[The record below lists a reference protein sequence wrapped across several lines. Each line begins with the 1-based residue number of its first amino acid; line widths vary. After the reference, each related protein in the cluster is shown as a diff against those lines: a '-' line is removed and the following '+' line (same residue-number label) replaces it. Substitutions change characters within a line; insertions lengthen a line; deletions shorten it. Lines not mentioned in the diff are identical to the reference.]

1 MLRER
6 RAALARVTPIEAQL
20 RREPPTRPGS
30 GGITRR
36 PTDARDLRS
45 AVSFDH
51 RFMTLAIRHLE
62 SAIAMAEREIADGEH
77 AGLVRLAR
85 DLKRV
90 YERELAELRR
100 WLRTWYG
107 ESGGEVPDDDGG
119 GGGGSDEP
127 RV

>member
-1 MLRER
+1 
-6 RAALARVTPIEAQL
+6 V
-20 RREPPTRPGS
+20 RPGS

-36 PTDARDLRS
+36 PTDVRDLRS

-51 RFMTLAIRHLE
+51 QFMTLMIRHLE

-77 AGLVRLAR
+77 AGLVRIAR

-90 YERELAELRR
+90 YERELAELKRR
-100 WLRTWYG
+100 LRTWYG
-107 ESGGEVPDDDGG
+107 EDGGDVPDDDGG